1 MGYEFVRGDL
11 EFNCATNTKLIVIG
25 FVSALLAA
33 AVGIGPG
40 AVFAPVMIQLDMH
53 TAVASSTAMY
63 LTMFT
68 TVAATINMLIFK
80 RLDVVYMLI
89 LCALAL
95 LGAIPGIA
103 MQPRIREKAGGR
115 TQFTVIILLTSLILI
130 VVTVFPATIF
140 EAIAAKG
147 LDQSEDVTAFKSY
160 C

>member
-80 RLDVVYMLI
+80 RLAVYYML
-89 LCALAL
+89 LLGALAL
-95 LGAIPGIA
+95 LGAVPGIF
-103 MQPRIREKAGGR
+103 MQPCIRKKAGGR
-115 TQFTVIILLTSLILI
+115 TQFTVIILVSSLILI
-130 VVTVFPATIF
+130 VATLTPYMVY
-140 EAIAAKG
+140 EAVAAEQ
-147 LDQSEDVTAFKSY
+147 LNQSEDVTAF
-160 C
+160 